1 MADVLTAT
9 TNNIVQYD
17 GSKYQLLYGFY
28 SDRLAWAIGWL
39 AAHVSRG
46 LSRNFTSR
54 ASIFCIPLSSFAM
67 LLGSTLQTT
76 AILYAIASAS
86 AVRATFDCNTVVD
99 GIAVNLTSLAGDHSV
114 KTTRS
119 TPPST
124 TTMTW
129 GINLCA
135 PLAINNQMAAN
146 MQCPDGTQVCGI
158 QTVAIDNQNPVV
170 AQVIPVSG
178 DLNGATAQNEVH
190 LLTGTNSAQNAQTAV
205 HVRLAGGMWG
215 EVKEL
220 ETNIDF
226 VCDAALTEVTHDAD
240 GDTVGLQVMSWDERS
255 LHLQW
260 STAAVC
266 DQRLIR
272 VQQSTSS
279 TAWSV
284 IKYILIAT
292 LLILVA
298 YFGITAYVNY
308 RRGATGVDLLPSSQ
322 AVLDIPYVAR
332 DFAKKVGSGFSTNSN
347 RDGYAVF

>member
-1 MADVLTAT
+1 M
-9 TNNIVQYD
+9 
-17 GSKYQLLYGFY
+17 
-28 SDRLAWAIGWL
+28 
-39 AAHVSRG
+39 
-46 LSRNFTSR
+46 
-54 ASIFCIPLSSFAM
+54 P
-67 LLGSTLQTT
+67 LGSTLQTT

-99 GIAVNLTSLAGDHSV
+99 GIALNLTSLAWDHSV

-129 GINLCA
+129 NINLCA

-158 QTVAIDNQNPVV
+158 QTVAIDNQNPVIT
-170 AQVIPVSG
+170 QVIPVSG
-178 DLNGATAQNEVH
+178 DLNGATAQNEVR
-190 LLTGTNSAQNAQTAV
+190 LLSAQNGEAAV
-205 HVRLAGGMWG
+205 HVRLTGGMWG
-215 EVKEL
+215 EVKEM

-226 VCDAALTEVTHDAD
+226 VCDSALTEVTHDAD

-272 VQQSTSS
+272 VQQSTNS
-279 TAWSV
+279 TAWSIV
-284 IKYILIAT
+284 KYILIAA

-308 RRGATGVDLLPSSQ
+308 SRGATGVDLLPSSQ

-332 DFAKKVGSGFSTNSN
+332 DFAKKVGNGFSTNSN